1 MKFSAVALALSV
13 GLAGPAV
20 AAPGDPRLI
29 QGALEWPPAL
39 SGGETFI
46 VMRGD
51 DGRVYYAD
59 VMAAQRHVQGAL
71 SAGSHITLLGLEGT
85 KTHEI
90 IAVAVGS
97 GDAAALS
104 LALAQASPTTPPA
117 PPAPPP
123 PPSTPP
129 AAVVP
134 PAPAAG
140 SAAAPPVRPEEK
152 PPLARGEEGRW
163 VSLTIRGSVYGVAGP
178 NLFLKRDD
186 GRVLMV
192 DISKLD
198 PSTVSRLRPG
208 SSVTVVAVPVGNKFQ
223 ATGVVLEAETGTS
236 GSTPG
241 KPPR

>member
-1 MKFSAVALALSV
+1 MKFSAIALALSV

-29 QGALEWPPAL
+29 RGALEWPPAL
-39 SGGETFI
+39 SSGETFI
-46 VMRGD
+46 VIRGD

-71 SAGSHITLLGLEGT
+71 SAGSLISLLGLEGT
-85 KTHEI
+85 QPHEI
-90 IAVAVGS
+90 IAVALGS

-104 LALAQASPTTPPA
+104 LALAQATPTIPP
-117 PPAPPP
+117 PPLP
-123 PPSTPP
+123 PPSTAP

-134 PAPAAG
+134 PAPTAG
-140 SAAAPPVRPEEK
+140 SAAVPPVRPEEK
-152 PPLARGEEGRW
+152 PIARGEEGRW
-163 VSLTIRGSVYGVAGP
+163 VTITLRGSVYEVAGQ

-186 GRVLMV
+186 GRMFMI

-198 PSTVSRLRPG
+198 PSTASRLRPG

-223 ATGVVLEAETGTS
+223 ATGVIEPETGTS
-236 GSTPG
+236 GSTPA
-241 KPPR
+241 KPAR